1 MGIYLGRVGKIELTR
16 KSLDGEKESIINPSD
31 VNELRHRF
39 SFDFDEGYLISGDLV
54 EFTTTDGTNLDF
66 VATSGWSTGTRH
78 PSGNWY
84 VFIDEL
90 GGIKLYSN
98 FDNSLEGGATGRI
111 SLTAIARNIPI
122 RVKVRDTVGR
132 LVGNITEYEINTN
145 RETVDIT
152 TLSDQHR
159 QQYSSLITGSGSLL
173 AQWDYINDAGKESAN
188 YLLQLVVRTEVGSSF
203 HGKFYL
209 KAANVAAQTGSTA
222 GRLDDALWWEF
233 DALVT
238 GAAVGFTPG
247 GIVSTTIDF
256 VSTGPIHLRARTAT
270 QRYLLQEDTGKIEL
284 EQDTSSF
291 ILLEEPE

>member
-1 MGIYLGRVGKIELTR
+1 MGIYLGQVGNIELTR
-16 KSLDGEKESIINPSD
+16 KSLDGNKESIVNPSD
-31 VNELRHRF
+31 VNAARSRF
-39 SFDFDEGYLISGDLV
+39 SFDFEEGCLISGDLV

-66 VATSGWSTGTRH
+66 VATTGWSTGTRH

-84 VFIDEL
+84 VFVDQL

-98 FDNSLEGGATGRI
+98 FDDSLNGGITGRVALSSI
-111 SLTAIARNIPI
+111 NRDIPI
-122 RVKVRDTVGR
+122 RVKVRDIVGR
-132 LVGNITEYEINTN
+132 LIGNITDYEINTN

-159 QQYSSLITGSGSLL
+159 QQYSSLITGSGSLS
-173 AQWDYINDAGKESAN
+173 AQWDYINNSGKESAH

-203 HGKFYL
+203 RGKFYI
-209 KAANVAAQTGSTA
+209 KTANAAAQTGSTV
-222 GRLDDALWWEF
+222 GQLDDSLWWEF

-256 VSTGPIHLRARTAT
+256 VSTGPIQLLAKTAS
-270 QRYLLQEDTGKIEL
+270 QRYLLQENTGKIEL
-284 EQDTSSF
+284 EQDTSSY